1 MARRRRH
8 LPQGHSFH
16 ITLRCTSRAFP
27 ISNAMRRYVPL
38 AALEKAMQKYPFHL
52 YGICLKANHIH
63 LLLKPADA
71 TQLPERCISSPNMP
85 QCCSTASAGVAGTF
99 FWGGVLRHT
108 HCLRKLP
115 KSTQHAGLHPS
126 QSKSRRSAKR
136 FKCPMT

>member
-1 MARRRRH
+1 
-8 LPQGHSFH
+8 
-16 ITLRCTSRAFP
+16 
-27 ISNAMRRYVPL
+27 MRRYVPL

-99 FWGGVLRHT
+99 FWGGYYATLIASENYQRALNMLDYIQVNPKAEGV
-108 HCLRKLP
+108 RK
-115 KSTQHAGLHPS
+115 GLNVP
-126 QSKSRRSAKR
+126 
-136 FKCPMT
+136 